1 MTVKGNVSYKKD
13 QQYLLLLVFV
23 LAFILRLILQFTSLP
38 DLLADRI
45 EVSTPVTSHKK
56 RRI

>member
-45 EVSTPVTSHKK
+45 EVSTPVTSFKK
-56 RRI
+56 RRT